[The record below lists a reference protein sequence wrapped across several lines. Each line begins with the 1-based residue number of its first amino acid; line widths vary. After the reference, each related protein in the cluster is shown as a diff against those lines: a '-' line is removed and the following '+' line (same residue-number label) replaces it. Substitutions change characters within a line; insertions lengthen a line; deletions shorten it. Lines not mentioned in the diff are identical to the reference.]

1 MSEEVWWMEKAAQH
15 RRLPVGA
22 DPMPG
27 GGAHFRVWAPR
38 RKTVELVIEGG
49 STPVRLEPE
58 GHGYHSGHVGRAGPG
73 TLYRYRLDGEKTLP
87 DPASRWQPEGPHG
100 PSCVVDPAAFA
111 WTDRD
116 WRGLLIRG
124 QVLYELHVGTFTP
137 EGTWEAA
144 AEQLPELAALGVT
157 AVEVMPAAEF
167 TGRFGWGYDGVD
179 HYAPSRVYGTPDDMR
194 RFVDRAHALGLGVLL
209 DVVYNHL
216 GPDGAYHREFSE
228 TYCKASEKTDWG
240 QSLNFDSQGSGP
252 VREFFV
258 ANAGYWIDE
267 FHLDGLRL
275 DATHAIHD
283 ESPDHLLAEL
293 TRHTRARAADS
304 GRSIILIAEN
314 ETQDTRIVR
323 PPDRGGYGLDA
334 IWSDD
339 FHHAAIVA
347 MTRRAE
353 GYYTDYRGSPQEFV
367 SAVKWGLLFQGQS
380 HRNPKK
386 RRGTPVFGVPS
397 PAFVNCLEN
406 HDQVSN
412 SASGDR
418 LHRLTSPGLY
428 KAMTSLMLLGPGT
441 PMLFQGQEFAASSP
455 FLYFADHAP
464 ELAEAVREGRKQYL
478 AQFQSIAHPE
488 IQQILDDPGDPGT
501 FRRSKLDLSEREKNA
516 GIYRLYRDLIRLRRE
531 DPVFSAQDGE
541 RILGATFGDEAFAL
555 RFFGEGDDCRLL
567 IVNLGRDIVAESIS
581 EPLLAPPLGK
591 RWEVLWYSEAPRYGG
606 YWAPPLETDSG
617 WRVPGHVAVALHP
630 VPDVDTG

>member
-1 MSEEVWWMEKAAQH
+1 
-15 RRLPVGA
+15 
-22 DPMPG
+22 
-27 GGAHFRVWAPR
+27 
-38 RKTVELVIEGG
+38 
-49 STPVRLEPE
+49 
-58 GHGYHSGHVGRAGPG
+58 
-73 TLYRYRLDGEKTLP
+73 EKTMP

-116 WRGLLIRG
+116 WRGLSIRG
-124 QVLYELHVGTFTP
+124 QVLYEMHIGTFTS

-144 AEQLPELAALGVT
+144 AEQLPELAALGIT

-167 TGRFGWGYDGVD
+167 AGEFGWGYDGVD
-179 HYAPSRVYGTPDDMR
+179 HYAPARAYGTPDDMR

-228 TYCKASEKTDWG
+228 TYCKFSKKTDWG
-240 QSLNFDSQGSGP
+240 QSLNFDGPGSGP

-293 TRHTRARAADS
+293 ARHARGRAADS

-314 ETQDTRIVR
+314 EAQDTRLVR

-347 MTRRAE
+347 MTGRAE
-353 GYYTDYRGSPQEFV
+353 GYYADYRGTPQEFV
-367 SAVKWGLLFQGQS
+367 SAVKWGLLFQGQF
-380 HRNPKK
+380 HRVAKR
-386 RRGTPVFGVPS
+386 RRGTPTFGVPS
-397 PAFVNCLEN
+397 TAFVTCLEN

-412 SASGDR
+412 SAAGDR

-428 KAMTSLMLLGPGT
+428 KAMTSLILLGPGT

-455 FLYFADHAP
+455 FLYFADHPP
-464 ELAEAVREGRKQYL
+464 ELARAVWEGRKEFL
-478 AQFQSIAHPE
+478 AQFRSIAHPE
-488 IQQILDDPGDPGT
+488 IQQILPDPGDRAT
-501 FRRSKLDLSEREKNA
+501 FLRSKLDLSERETNA

-531 DPVFSAQDGE
+531 DPIFSAQDGE
-541 RILGATFGDEAFAL
+541 RIQGATFDEAAFAL
-555 RFFGEGDDCRLL
+555 RFFGEADDCRLL
-567 IVNLGRDIVAESIS
+567 IVNLGRDIVVESVS

-617 WRVPGHVAVALHP
+617 WRVPGHVAVVLHP
-630 VPDVDTG
+630 VPDIKTG

>member
-1 MSEEVWWMEKAAQH
+1 MERVEQL

-22 DPMPG
+22 EPMPG
-27 GGAHFRVWAPR
+27 GGVHFRVWAPK
-38 RKTVELVIEGG
+38 RKTVEVVIEGG
-49 STPVRLEPE
+49 PGQGIGPVRLESE
-58 GHGYHSGHVGRAGPG
+58 GNGYHSGQIGRAGPG
-73 TLYRYRLDGEKTLP
+73 TLYRYRLDGETTRP

-100 PSCVVDPAAFA
+100 PSCVVDPSAFA
-111 WTDRD
+111 WTDRG
-116 WRGLLIRG
+116 WRGLSIRG
-124 QVLYELHVGTFTP
+124 QVLYEMHVGTFTP

-144 AEQLPELAALGVT
+144 ACQLPELASLGIT

-167 TGRFGWGYDGVD
+167 PGKFGWGYDGVD

-216 GPDGAYHREFSE
+216 GPDGAYHREFSDA
-228 TYCKASEKTDWG
+228 YYKASEKTDWG
-240 QSLNFDSQGSGP
+240 QSLNFDGPGSAP

-283 ESPDHLLAEL
+283 ESSDHLMAEL
-293 TRHTRARAADS
+293 TRHARARAADA
-304 GRSIILIAEN
+304 GRSIIVIAEN

-323 PPDRGGYGLDA
+323 PRERGGYGLDA

-339 FHHAAIVA
+339 FHHASIVA
-347 MTRRAE
+347 LTGRAE
-353 GYYTDYRGSPQEFV
+353 GYYQDYRGTPQEFV
-367 SAVKWGLLFQGQS
+367 SALKWGLLFQGQS
-380 HRNPKK
+380 HRDPKK
-386 RRGTPVFGVPS
+386 RRGTPSFGVPAQ
-397 PAFVNCLEN
+397 AFVNCLEN

-418 LHRLTSPGLY
+418 LNRLCEPALY
-428 KAMTSLMLLGPGT
+428 KAMSSLMLLGPGT

-464 ELAEAVREGRKQYL
+464 ELAKAVREGRAQFL

-488 IQQILDDPGDPGT
+488 IQQVLDDPGDPET

-516 GIYRLYRDLIRLRRE
+516 GIYALYRDLIRLRRE
-531 DPVFSAQDGE
+531 DPIFAAQDST
-541 RILGATFGDEAFAL
+541 RIQGATFGRAAFVL
-555 RFFGEGDDCRLL
+555 RYFGDHDDCRLL
-567 IVNLGRDIVAESIS
+567 ILNLGRDLNMESAS

-591 RWEVLWYSEAPRYGG
+591 RWEILWYSEAPRYGG
-606 YWAPPLETDSG
+606 YWAPPLEADQG
-617 WRVPGHVAVALHP
+617 WRIPGHVAVVLAP
-630 VPDVDTG
+630 AG

>member
-1 MSEEVWWMEKAAQH
+1 MERAVH
-15 RRLPVGA
+15 YRRLPVGA
-22 DPMPG
+22 EPMPG
-27 GGAHFRVWAPR
+27 GGVHFRVWAPK
-38 RKTVELVIEGG
+38 RKTVEVVIERG
-49 STPVRLEPE
+49 SGAVCLEPE
-58 GHGYHSGHVGRAGPG
+58 GNGYHSGLVGRAGPG
-73 TLYRYRLDGEKTLP
+73 TLYRYRIDGEKTLP

-116 WRGLLIRG
+116 WRGLSIRG
-124 QVLYELHVGTFTP
+124 QVLYEMHIGTFTP
-137 EGTWEAA
+137 EGTWAA
-144 AEQLPELAALGVT
+144 AAAQLPKLAELGIT

-167 TGRFGWGYDGVD
+167 AGEFGWGYDGVD
-179 HYAPSRVYGTPDDMR
+179 HYAPARAYGTPDDMR

-216 GPDGAYHREFSE
+216 GPNGAYHREFSD
-228 TYCKASEKTDWG
+228 TYYKASEKTDWG
-240 QSLNFDSQGSGP
+240 QSLNFDGPDSGP

-275 DATHAIHD
+275 DATHAISD

-293 TRHTRARAADS
+293 TRHARAQAADS

-314 ETQDTRIVR
+314 ETQDTRLVR
-323 PPDRGGYGLDA
+323 PPSRGGYGLDA

-353 GYYTDYRGSPQEFV
+353 GYYADYRGTPQEFV
-367 SAVKWGLLFQGQS
+367 SAVKWGLLFQGQF
-380 HRNPKK
+380 HRVAKK
-386 RRGTPVFGVPS
+386 RRGTPTFGVPS
-397 PAFVNCLEN
+397 SAFVNCLEN

-412 SASGDR
+412 SAAGDR

-455 FLYFADHAP
+455 FLYFADHP
-464 ELAEAVREGRKQYL
+464 RELAQAVREGRKQFL
-478 AQFQSIAHPE
+478 AQFRSIAHPE
-488 IQQILDDPGDPGT
+488 IQQILPDPGDRAT
-501 FRRSKLDLSEREKNA
+501 FLRSKLDLSEREANA
-516 GIYRLYRDLIRLRRE
+516 GTYRLYRDLIRLRRE
-531 DPVFSAQDGE
+531 DPIFSAQDGE
-541 RILGATFGDEAFAL
+541 RIQGATFEDGAFAL
-555 RFFGEGDDCRLL
+555 RFFGEADDCRLL
-567 IVNLGRDIVAESIS
+567 IINLGRDIVVESVS

-606 YWAPPLETDSG
+606 YWAPPLETDGG
-617 WRVPGHVAVALHP
+617 WRVPGHVAVVLHP
-630 VPDVDTG
+630 VPAAGAG